1 MIDVCSQFTSLC
13 DVSPCCFSSCPAS
26 QVIAQALRNPK
37 LADDP
42 NERELPLAARPD
54 AMESLFGPDSGSEDL
69 WLPPE
74 AAEGNV
80 EYKLK
85 LVSPSQSRLEHLV
98 TQMKWRLREGQGEAI
113 YEIGVEDGG
122 LLVGLSPQEMKASL
136 GTLYRMADKLGAT
149 LTVLRERTVSRSGD
163 QPPRKAAE
171 VLVRK
176 VPEDQQT
183 IEIRVAVLGNVDVGK
198 STVLG
203 VLTQGELDNGR
214 GSARLNL
221 FRHLHEI
228 QTGHT
233 SSISREILGF
243 TSQGQPVTY
252 GQCRTPEEL
261 CELSSK
267 LITFIDLAGH
277 HKYLRTTVFGLT
289 GHSPHFVMLVV
300 NASSGMTGTGRDHLL
315 LALALQV
322 PLAIVVN
329 KVDTV
334 GSATLAKTLAQ
345 LHTLLKGPAC
355 KKLPLEV
362 LTEDDALTA
371 AARLREESVVPVFLV
386 SCVHGDGLRLL
397 YTFLNVLPPGHGPKE
412 RDGLMRMTPEFQID
426 ETFQVPD
433 VGTVVGGLLTRGV
446 LREDDRLLAGPAN
459 DGTFYPVRV
468 LSVQRNRVPCRL
480 VRAGESATLALAPS
494 AGAVLRRGTVLCHAD
509 SRPVAARLFRARV
522 RVLSHPGR
530 LSVGFQA
537 MVQVGNVQQTAVVVG
552 VRGGSS
558 ATLGCTDRGVLLFK
572 FVRQPECLRQGSRL
586 LFHQGQAKGIGR
598 VLQVY
603 PLQVSTSSAP
613 H

>member
-1 MIDVCSQFTSLC
+1 
-13 DVSPCCFSSCPAS
+13 
-26 QVIAQALRNPK
+26 
-37 LADDP
+37 
-42 NERELPLAARPD
+42 
-54 AMESLFGPDSGSEDL
+54 MESLFGPDSCSEDL

-122 LLVGLSPQEMKASL
+122 LLVGLSPTDMGASL
-136 GTLYRMADKLGAT
+136 KTLECMATKLGAS
-149 LTVLRERTVSRSGD
+149 LTVLRERPVGHS
-163 QPPRKAAE
+163 RKAAE

-176 VPEDQQT
+176 VPEDQQS
-183 IEIRVAVLGNVDVGK
+183 IEIRVAVLGSVDVGK

-252 GQCRTPEEL
+252 SSCRSPEEL
-261 CELSSK
+261 CERSAK

-277 HKYLRTTVFGLT
+277 HKYLRTTLFGLT
-289 GHSPHFVMLVV
+289 GHSPHFVMLVA
-300 NASSGMTGTGRDHLL
+300 NASTGLTGTGRDHLL

-345 LHTLLKGPAC
+345 LHNLLKGPGC
-355 KKLPLEV
+355 RKVPLEV
-362 LTEDDALTA
+362 LGEDDALTA
-371 AARLREESVVPVFLV
+371 AARVREGSLVPVFLV
-386 SCVHGDGLRLL
+386 SCLHGDGLRLL

-412 RDGLMRMTPEFQID
+412 RDGLMRLAPEFQID

-446 LREDDRLLAGPAN
+446 LRENDRLLAGPSH
-459 DGTFYPVRV
+459 DGSFHPVRV
-468 LSVQRNRVPCRL
+468 VSVQRHRVPCRL

-494 AGAVLRRGTVLCHAD
+494 AGALLRRGTVLCSPAEV
-509 SRPVAARLFRARV
+509 RPTATRLFRARV

-530 LSVGFQA
+530 LAVGFQA
-537 MVQVGNVQQTAVVVG
+537 LVQAGNVQQAAVVVG

-558 ATLGCTDRGVLLFK
+558 ASLGVTDRGVLLFK
-572 FVRQPECLRQGSRL
+572 FVRQPECLRPGSRL
-586 LFHQGQAKGIGR
+586 LFHQGQARGIGR

-603 PLQVSTSSAP
+603 PLHVGPTVSSP

>member
-1 MIDVCSQFTSLC
+1 
-13 DVSPCCFSSCPAS
+13 
-26 QVIAQALRNPK
+26 
-37 LADDP
+37 
-42 NERELPLAARPD
+42 
-54 AMESLFGPDSGSEDL
+54 MESLFGPDSCSEDL

-122 LLVGLSPQEMKASL
+122 LLVGLSPTDMGASL
-136 GTLYRMADKLGAT
+136 KTLECMATKLGAS
-149 LTVLRERTVSRSGD
+149 LTVLRERPVGHS
-163 QPPRKAAE
+163 RKAAE

-176 VPEDQQT
+176 VPEDQQS
-183 IEIRVAVLGNVDVGK
+183 IEIRVAVLGSVDVGK

-252 GQCRTPEEL
+252 SSCRSPEEL
-261 CELSSK
+261 CERSAK

-277 HKYLRTTVFGLT
+277 HKYLRTTLFGLT
-289 GHSPHFVMLVV
+289 GHSPHFVMLVA
-300 NASSGMTGTGRDHLL
+300 NASTGLTGTGRDHLL

-345 LHTLLKGPAC
+345 LHNLLKGPGC
-355 KKLPLEV
+355 RKVPLEV
-362 LTEDDALTA
+362 LGEDDALTA
-371 AARLREESVVPVFLV
+371 AARVREGSLVPVFLV
-386 SCVHGDGLRLL
+386 SCLHGDGLRLL

-412 RDGLMRMTPEFQID
+412 RDGLMRLAPEFQID

-446 LREDDRLLAGPAN
+446 LRENDRLLAGPSH
-459 DGTFYPVRV
+459 DGSFHPVRATCSRQPWWWACGGAAARAWASPTGGCCCSS
-468 LSVQRNRVPCRL
+468 LS
-480 VRAGESATLALAPS
+480 GSPS
-494 AGAVLRRGTVLCHAD
+494 ACGPAAACSSTRGRPGASAASCRSTRSTSDPL
-509 SRPVAARLFRARV
+509 SAARTEKKRNVFEEGVSPPRTGSPECQCVQCLR
-522 RVLSHPGR
+522 
-530 LSVGFQA
+530 SVGEVCA
-537 MVQVGNVQQTAVVVG
+537 
-552 VRGGSS
+552 
-558 ATLGCTDRGVLLFK
+558 L
-572 FVRQPECLRQGSRL
+572 SRSL
-586 LFHQGQAKGIGR
+586 I
-598 VLQVY
+598 
-603 PLQVSTSSAP
+603 SE
-613 H
+613 

>member
-1 MIDVCSQFTSLC
+1 
-13 DVSPCCFSSCPAS
+13 
-26 QVIAQALRNPK
+26 
-37 LADDP
+37 
-42 NERELPLAARPD
+42 
-54 AMESLFGPDSGSEDL
+54 MESLFGPDSEDM

-163 QPPRKAAE
+163 QSPRKAAE

-300 NASSGMTGTGRDHLL
+300 NASSGMTGTGRDHLS

-355 KKLPLEV
+355 KKIPLEV

-412 RDGLMRMTPEFQID
+412 RDGLMRMAPEFQID

-446 LREDDRLLAGPAN
+446 LREDDRLLAGPAH
-459 DGTFYPVRV
+459 DGTFHPVRV

-522 RVLSHPGR
+522 RVLNHPGR
-530 LSVGFQA
+530 LAVGFQA

-552 VRGGSS
+552 VRSGSS
-558 ATLGCTDRGVLLFK
+558 ATLGISDRGVLLFK

-603 PLQVSTSSAP
+603 PLQVSTSSVC

>member
-1 MIDVCSQFTSLC
+1 MTRV
-13 DVSPCCFSSCPAS
+13 VEPCTTDPAT
-26 QVIAQALRNPK
+26 
-37 LADDP
+37 
-42 NERELPLAARPD
+42 
-54 AMESLFGPDSGSEDL
+54 MESLFGPDSEEL

-85 LVSPSQSRLEHLV
+85 LVNPSQSRLEHLV

-122 LLVGLSPQEMKASL
+122 LLVGLSATDMAASL
-136 GTLYRMADKLGAT
+136 ATLECMATKLGAS
-149 LTVLRERTVSRSGD
+149 LTVLRERSIGNA
-163 QPPRKAAE
+163 RKAAE

-176 VPEDQQT
+176 VPEDQQS
-183 IEIRVAVLGNVDVGK
+183 IEIRVAVLGSVDVGK

-252 GQCRTPEEL
+252 GRCRSPEEL
-261 CELSSK
+261 CERSAK

-289 GHSPHFVMLVV
+289 GHSPHFVMMVV
-300 NASSGMTGTGRDHLL
+300 NAASGLTGTGRDHLL

-345 LHTLLKGPAC
+345 LHSLLKGPGC

-362 LTEDDALTA
+362 LCEDDALTA
-371 AARLREESVVPVFLV
+371 AAQVREGSVVPVFLV
-386 SCVHGDGLRLL
+386 SCVHGDGLGLL
-397 YTFLNVLPPGHGPKE
+397 YTFLHVLPPGHGPKE
-412 RDGLMRMTPEFQID
+412 RDGLMRLAPEFQID

-433 VGTVVGGLLTRGV
+433 VGPVVGGLLTRGV
-446 LREDDRLLAGPAN
+446 LRENDRLLAGPSH
-459 DGTFYPVRV
+459 DGSFHPVRV
-468 LSVQRNRVPCRL
+468 VSVQRHRVPCRL

-494 AGAVLRRGTVLCHAD
+494 AGALLRRGTVLCSPAD
-509 SRPVAARLFRARV
+509 IRPTATRLFRARV

-530 LSVGFQA
+530 LAVGFQA
-537 MVQVGNVQQTAVVVG
+537 LVQAGNVQQAAVVVG
-552 VRGGSS
+552 VRGGNS
-558 ATLGCTDRGVLLFK
+558 ASLGVTDRGVLLFK
-572 FVRQPECLRQGSRL
+572 FVRQPECLRPGSRL
-586 LFHQGQAKGIGR
+586 LFHQGQARGIGS

-603 PLQVSTSSAP
+603 PLHVPPAL

>member
-1 MIDVCSQFTSLC
+1 MTRV
-13 DVSPCCFSSCPAS
+13 VEPCTTDPAT
-26 QVIAQALRNPK
+26 
-37 LADDP
+37 
-42 NERELPLAARPD
+42 
-54 AMESLFGPDSGSEDL
+54 MESLFGPDSEEL

-85 LVSPSQSRLEHLV
+85 LVNPSQSRLEHLV

-122 LLVGLSPQEMKASL
+122 LLVGLSATDMAASL
-136 GTLYRMADKLGAT
+136 ATLECMATKLGAS
-149 LTVLRERTVSRSGD
+149 LTVLRERSIGNA
-163 QPPRKAAE
+163 RKAAE

-176 VPEDQQT
+176 VPEDQQS
-183 IEIRVAVLGNVDVGK
+183 IEIRVAVLGSVDVGK

-252 GQCRTPEEL
+252 GRCRSPEEL
-261 CELSSK
+261 CERSAK

-289 GHSPHFVMLVV
+289 GHSPHFVMMVV
-300 NASSGMTGTGRDHLL
+300 NAASGLTGTGRDHLL

-345 LHTLLKGPAC
+345 LHSLLKGPGC

-362 LTEDDALTA
+362 LCEDDALTA
-371 AARLREESVVPVFLV
+371 AAQVREGSVVPVFLV
-386 SCVHGDGLRLL
+386 SCVHGDGLGLL
-397 YTFLNVLPPGHGPKE
+397 YTFLHVLPPGHGPKE
-412 RDGLMRMTPEFQID
+412 RDGLMRLAPEFQID

-433 VGTVVGGLLTRGV
+433 VGPVVGGLLTRGV
-446 LREDDRLLAGPAN
+446 LRENDRLLAGPSH
-459 DGTFYPVRV
+459 DGSFHPVRV
-468 LSVQRNRVPCRL
+468 VSVQRHRVPCCL

-494 AGAVLRRGTVLCHAD
+494 AGALLRRGTVLCSPAD
-509 SRPVAARLFRARV
+509 IRPTATRLFRARV

-530 LSVGFQA
+530 LAVGFQA
-537 MVQVGNVQQTAVVVG
+537 LVQAGNVQQAAVVVG
-552 VRGGSS
+552 VRGGNS
-558 ATLGCTDRGVLLFK
+558 ASLGVTDRGVLLFK
-572 FVRQPECLRQGSRL
+572 FVRQPECLRPGSRL
-586 LFHQGQAKGIGR
+586 LFHQGQARGIGS

-603 PLQVSTSSAP
+603 PLHVPPAL

>member
-1 MIDVCSQFTSLC
+1 
-13 DVSPCCFSSCPAS
+13 
-26 QVIAQALRNPK
+26 
-37 LADDP
+37 
-42 NERELPLAARPD
+42 
-54 AMESLFGPDSGSEDL
+54 MESLFGPDSCSEDL

-122 LLVGLSPQEMKASL
+122 LLVGLSPADMGASL
-136 GTLYRMADKLGAT
+136 KTLECMAAKLGAS
-149 LTVLRERTVSRSGD
+149 LTVLRERPVGHA
-163 QPPRKAAE
+163 RKAAE

-176 VPEDQQT
+176 VPEDQQS
-183 IEIRVAVLGNVDVGK
+183 IEIRVAVLGSVDVGK

-252 GQCRTPEEL
+252 SGCRSPEEL
-261 CELSSK
+261 CERSAK

-277 HKYLRTTVFGLT
+277 HKYLRTTLFGLT
-289 GHSPHFVMLVV
+289 GHSPHFVMLVA
-300 NASSGMTGTGRDHLL
+300 NASTGLTGTGRDHLL

-334 GSATLAKTLAQ
+334 GSATLAKTLTQ
-345 LHTLLKGPAC
+345 LHNLLKGPGC
-355 KKLPLEV
+355 RKVPLEV
-362 LTEDDALTA
+362 LSEDDALTA
-371 AARLREESVVPVFLV
+371 AARVREASLVPIFLV
-386 SCVHGDGLRLL
+386 SCLHGDGLRLL

-412 RDGLMRMTPEFQID
+412 RDGLMRLAPEFQID

-446 LREDDRLLAGPAN
+446 LRENDRLLAGPSH
-459 DGTFYPVRV
+459 DGSFHPVRV
-468 LSVQRNRVPCRL
+468 VSVQRHRVPCRL

-494 AGAVLRRGTVLCHAD
+494 AGALLRRGTVLCSPAEV
-509 SRPVAARLFRARV
+509 RPTATRLFRARV

-530 LSVGFQA
+530 LAVGFQA
-537 MVQVGNVQQTAVVVG
+537 LVQAGNVQQAAVVVG
-552 VRGGSS
+552 VRGGTS
-558 ATLGCTDRGVLLFK
+558 ASLGVTDRGVLLFK
-572 FVRQPECLRQGSRL
+572 FVRQPECLRPGSRL
-586 LFHQGQAKGIGR
+586 LFHQGQARGIGR

-603 PLQVSTSSAP
+603 PLHVGPTASP

>member
-1 MIDVCSQFTSLC
+1 
-13 DVSPCCFSSCPAS
+13 
-26 QVIAQALRNPK
+26 
-37 LADDP
+37 
-42 NERELPLAARPD
+42 
-54 AMESLFGPDSGSEDL
+54 MESLFGPDSEDL

-122 LLVGLSPQEMKASL
+122 LLVGLSPAEMKASL
-136 GTLYRMADKLGAT
+136 GTLCRMADKLGAT
-149 LTVLRERTVSRSGD
+149 LTVLRERTVSRSGEF
-163 QPPRKAAE
+163 PPRKAAE

-300 NASSGMTGTGRDHLL
+300 NASCGMTGTGQDHLL

-329 KVDTV
+329 KVDTANE
-334 GSATLAKTLAQ
+334 ATLSKTLAQ

-412 RDGLMRMTPEFQID
+412 RDGLMRMAPEFQID

-446 LREDDRLLAGPAN
+446 LREDDRLLAGPAH
-459 DGTFYPVRV
+459 DGTFHPVRV

-480 VRAGESATLALAPS
+480 VRAGESATLALLPS
-494 AGAVLRRGTVLCHAD
+494 SGALLRRGTVLCHAD
-509 SRPVAARLFRARV
+509 SRPTAARLFRARV
-522 RVLSHPGR
+522 RVLSHPGK
-530 LSVGFQA
+530 LAVGFQA

-552 VRGGSS
+552 VRGGSG
-558 ATLGCTDRGVLLFK
+558 ATLACADRGVLLFK
-572 FVRQPECLRQGSRL
+572 FVRQPECLRQGARL

-603 PLQVSTSSAP
+603 PLQVSSVSC

>member
-1 MIDVCSQFTSLC
+1 RI
-13 DVSPCCFSSCPAS
+13 
-26 QVIAQALRNPK
+26 
-37 LADDP
+37 
-42 NERELPLAARPD
+42 PD
-54 AMESLFGPDSGSEDL
+54 T
-69 WLPPE
+69 
-74 AAEGNV
+74 
-80 EYKLK
+80 
-85 LVSPSQSRLEHLV
+85 LE
-98 TQMKWRLREGQGEAI
+98 
-113 YEIGVEDGG
+113 
-122 LLVGLSPQEMKASL
+122 
-136 GTLYRMADKLGAT
+136 
-149 LTVLRERTVSRSGD
+149 
-163 QPPRKAAE
+163 KAAA
-171 VLVRK
+171 L
-176 VPEDQQT
+176 
-183 IEIRVAVLGNVDVGK
+183 
-198 STVLG
+198 
-203 VLTQGELDNGR
+203 
-214 GSARLNL
+214 
-221 FRHLHEI
+221 
-228 QTGHT
+228 
-233 SSISREILGF
+233 SRP
-243 TSQGQPVTY
+243 Q
-252 GQCRTPEEL
+252 
-261 CELSSK
+261 
-267 LITFIDLAGH
+267 
-277 HKYLRTTVFGLT
+277 
-289 GHSPHFVMLVV
+289 
-300 NASSGMTGTGRDHLL
+300 
-315 LALALQV
+315 
-322 PLAIVVN
+322 
-329 KVDTV
+329 
-334 GSATLAKTLAQ
+334 
-345 LHTLLKGPAC
+345 GPAC

>member
-1 MIDVCSQFTSLC
+1 
-13 DVSPCCFSSCPAS
+13 
-26 QVIAQALRNPK
+26 
-37 LADDP
+37 
-42 NERELPLAARPD
+42 
-54 AMESLFGPDSGSEDL
+54 METLFGPDRGRGDSDSLL

-74 AAEGNV
+74 AAEGNI

-113 YEIGVEDGG
+113 YKIGVEDGG
-122 LLVGLSPQEMKASL
+122 LLVGLTQHELQASL
-136 GTLYRMADKLGAT
+136 NTLYSMADKLGAT
-149 LTVLRERTVSRSGD
+149 LTVLRERTVSRED
-163 QPPRKAAE
+163 EVPERKAAE

-183 IEIRVAVLGNVDVGK
+183 IEIRVAVLGSVDVGK

-243 TSQGQPVTY
+243 SSQGQPVTY
-252 GQCRTPEEL
+252 RHCRTTEEM
-261 CELSSK
+261 CDISTK

-277 HKYLRTTVFGLT
+277 QKYLRTTVFGLT

-300 NASSGMTGTGRDHLL
+300 NAASGMTGTGRDHLA

-322 PLAIVVN
+322 PLAVVVN

-334 GSATLAKTLAQ
+334 TTAVLARTLTQ
-345 LHTLLKGPAC
+345 LYTFLKGPTC
-355 KKLPLEV
+355 KKVPMEV
-362 LTEDDALTA
+362 LNEDDALTA
-371 AARLREESVVPVFLV
+371 ASSMVSENVVPVFLV
-386 SCVHGDGLRLL
+386 SCVHGDGLNLL
-397 YTFLNVLPPGHGPKE
+397 YTFLNVLPPGHTPKE
-412 RDGLMRMTPEFQID
+412 RDYLMQLDPEFQID

-433 VGTVVGGLLTRGV
+433 VGPVAGGLLTRGV
-446 LREDDRLLAGPAN
+446 LREDDNLLAGPAH
-459 DGTFYPVRV
+459 DGAFYPIRV

-480 VRAGESATLALAPS
+480 VRAGESATLALDIGDAPP
-494 AGAVLRRGTVLCHAD
+494 GLLRRGTVLCRQE
-509 SRPVAARLFRARV
+509 SRPTASRLFRARI
-522 RVLSHPGR
+522 RLLSHP
-530 LSVGFQA
+530 LQLNIGFQA
-537 MVQVGNVQQTAVVVG
+537 MVQAGNVQQMAVVVG
-552 VRGGSS
+552 IRGRPPSLVAGEQ
-558 ATLGCTDRGVLLFK
+558 GVVLFK
-572 FVRQPECLRQGSRL
+572 FLRHPECLRPGARL
-586 LFHQGQAKGIGR
+586 LFHQGPARGIGR
-598 VLQVY
+598 VLQAF
-603 PLQVSTSSAP
+603 PLQVAP

>member
-1 MIDVCSQFTSLC
+1 
-13 DVSPCCFSSCPAS
+13 
-26 QVIAQALRNPK
+26 
-37 LADDP
+37 
-42 NERELPLAARPD
+42 
-54 AMESLFGPDSGSEDL
+54 MESFFGPDTEEL

-122 LLVGLSPQEMKASL
+122 LLVGLSQTEMAASL
-136 GTLYRMADKLGAT
+136 ATLECMATKLGAS
-149 LTVLRERTVSRSGD
+149 LTVLRERTTGNA
-163 QPPRKAAE
+163 RKAAE

-176 VPEDQQT
+176 VPEDQQS
-183 IEIRVAVLGNVDVGK
+183 IEIRVAVLGSVDVGK

-252 GQCRTPEEL
+252 GRCRSPEEL
-261 CELSSK
+261 CERSAK

-300 NASSGMTGTGRDHLL
+300 NASGGLTGTGRDHLL

-345 LHTLLKGPAC
+345 LHSLLKGPGC

-362 LTEDDALTA
+362 LSEDDALTA
-371 AARLREESVVPVFLV
+371 AARVREGSVVPVFLV

-412 RDGLMRMTPEFQID
+412 RDGLMRLAPEFQID

-433 VGTVVGGLLTRGV
+433 VGPVVGGLLTRGV
-446 LREDDRLLAGPAN
+446 LRENDRLLAGPSH
-459 DGTFYPVRV
+459 DGSFHPVRV
-468 LSVQRNRVPCRL
+468 VSVQRHRVPCRL
-480 VRAGESATLALAPS
+480 VRAGESATLALATS
-494 AGAVLRRGTVLCHAD
+494 AGALLRRGTVLCSPAD
-509 SRPVAARLFRARV
+509 VRPTATRLFRARV
-522 RVLSHPGR
+522 RVLNHPGR
-530 LSVGFQA
+530 LAVGFQA
-537 MVQVGNVQQTAVVVG
+537 LVQAGNVQQAAVVVG
-552 VRGGSS
+552 VRGGTS
-558 ATLGCTDRGVLLFK
+558 ASLGVTDRGVLLFK
-572 FVRQPECLRQGSRL
+572 FVRQPECLRPGSRL
-586 LFHQGQAKGIGR
+586 LFHQGHARGIGR

-603 PLQVSTSSAP
+603 PLHAP
-613 H
+613 ALPPPH